1 MGKLG
6 IIFDALSYV
15 FSPKELN
22 QGEQEWLDQ
31 REQNAEAHQQG
42 FDQGYNQGVND
53 VLHADQHIP
62 EPVAVTALDEALSS
76 NPAIEAMD
84 ESLAD

>member
-6 IIFDALSYV
+6 IIFNALSYI
-15 FSPKELN
+15 FTPKEVN
-22 QGEQEWLDQ
+22 PNEDEIIA
-31 REQNAEAHQQG
+31 AEGRG
-42 FDQGYNQGVND
+42 FNDGFEYGYTDGLND

-62 EPVAVTALDEALSS
+62 EPTAVTALDHALSN